1 MKPSLKKHINKKSAA
16 ELLRFAIVG
25 GIATVLQVGIYYL
38 LSARISH
45 NLALPVSY
53 AISLA
58 ANFILT
64 TYFTF
69 KVKPSKKRGMGFLLS
84 HVNNFVLQFLLLN
97 LFIEIVGLDKQL
109 AIIPVLA
116 ICIPINFLLIRYFM
130 KK

>member
-1 MKPSLKKHINKKSAA
+1 MKRLLHKRSAA
-16 ELLRFAIVG
+16 ELLRFAVVG

-38 LSARISH
+38 LSAHINH

-53 AISLA
+53 GLA
-58 ANFILT
+58 LMVNFLLT

-69 KVKPSKKRGMGFLLS
+69 RVKPSKKRGVGFLLS
-84 HVNNFVLQFLLLN
+84 HANNFVLQFLLLN
-97 LFIEIVGLDKQL
+97 FFIEVAGLDKQL

-116 ICIPINFLLIRYFM
+116 ICIPINFLLIRFFM

>member
-1 MKPSLKKHINKKSAA
+1 MKRLLHKRSAA
-16 ELLRFAIVG
+16 ELLRFAVVG

-38 LSARISH
+38 LSAHINH

-53 AISLA
+53 GLA
-58 ANFILT
+58 LMANFLLT

-69 KVKPSKKRGMGFLLS
+69 RVKPSKKRGVGFLLS
-84 HVNNFVLQFLLLN
+84 HANNFVLQFLLLN
-97 LFIEIVGLDKQL
+97 FFIEVAGLDKQL

-116 ICIPINFLLIRYFM
+116 ICIPINFLLIRFFM